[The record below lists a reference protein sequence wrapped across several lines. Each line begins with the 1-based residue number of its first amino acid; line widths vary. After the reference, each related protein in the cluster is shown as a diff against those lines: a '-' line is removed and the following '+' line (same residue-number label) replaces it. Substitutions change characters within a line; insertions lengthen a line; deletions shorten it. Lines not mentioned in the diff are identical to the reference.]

1 MAPTPLS
8 VVCFRALFPGE
19 DDTGHDRLN
28 DEMVEAVNAT
38 GEIFVAPT
46 KLRGRTAIRL
56 AVGNI
61 RTQERHVRR
70 AWELLREA
78 AAARRG

>member
-8 VVCFRALFPGE
+8 VVCFRALFPGADGE
-19 DDTGHDRLN
+19 GHDRLN
-28 DEMVEAVNAT
+28 DEVVEAVNAT
-38 GEIFVAPT
+38 GEVFLSPT
-46 KLRGRTAIRL
+46 KLRGRTCLRL

-61 RTQERHVRR
+61 RTEERHVRR

-78 AAARRG
+78 AATRRG